1 MRLLN
6 PLLVILAGLAP
17 VALPAAVSAQ
27 GAPVVVELFTSQ
39 GCSSCPPADALLTDF
54 AGREGVIALALHVD
68 YWDYLGWKDAFGRPE
83 NSVRQKAYA
92 KAVRSRSIFTPEM
105 VIQGDE
111 RVKGHDV
118 DRVLAA
124 ITRVR
129 QEPPVATLELKREG
143 DILRI
148 HLAPAT
154 GRAAGPSDIHLVRY
168 IPSQDVDI
176 EAGENAGKHITYT
189 NVVTGW
195 ETIAR
200 WDGSAPVDMRYEGLE
215 EGPVAVI
222 VQRAR
227 MGQVVAA
234 GTAP

>member
-1 MRLLN
+1 MARSSI
-6 PLLVILAGLAP
+6 LVNSPTSSAASPASAG
-17 VALPAAVSAQ
+17 S
-27 GAPVVVELFTSQ
+27 GS
-39 GCSSCPPADALLTDF
+39 
-54 AGREGVIALALHVD
+54 
-68 YWDYLGWKDAFGRPE
+68 
-83 NSVRQKAYA
+83 
-92 KAVRSRSIFTPEM
+92 
-105 VIQGDE
+105 
-111 RVKGHDV
+111 
-118 DRVLAA
+118 
-124 ITRVR
+124 
-129 QEPPVATLELKREG
+129 
-143 DILRI
+143 
-148 HLAPAT
+148 T

-168 IPSQDVDI
+168 IPSQEVDI

-234 GTAP
+234 GTSP